1 MKIIAIDPGTTESG
15 YVVMDGMDIVE
26 SGIAPNDETIL
37 NVLDIY
43 SCGRTLAIEM
53 IASYGM
59 AVGAS
64 TFETCV
70 WIGRFTEHWQPRPYQ
85 LIYRKD
91 AKMHLCRSMRAKDK
105 NIRQA
110 IMDKYGSER
119 SIAIG
124 TKKNQGPLYGIS
136 KHMWS
141 ALAVGLTSQNL

>member
-1 MKIIAIDPGTTESG
+1 MIAIDPGTNESG
-15 YVVMDGMDIVE
+15 FVVMDKMDIVE
-26 SGIAPNDETIL
+26 HGIMRNEDIL
-37 NVLDIY
+37 DMLIHFEDRI
-43 SCGRTLAIEM
+43 LAIEM

-70 WIGRFTEHWQPRPYQ
+70 WIGRFTQQWQPRHVEF
-85 LIYRKD
+85 IYRKD
-91 AKMHLCRSMRAKDK
+91 AKMYLCGSMRAKDK

-136 KHMWS
+136 KHMWA
-141 ALAVGLTSQNL
+141 ALAVGLTCQDKIE